1 MTLEIPTRDDKIV
14 MIDGAVRLN
23 NPSDER
29 ACKCCALACESEMTV
44 SVSFC
49 GMTVTETLP
58 IPGIL
63 GQGIANLPDGSY
75 LILSAQISC
84 TPCGWDVLIGVCA
97 YCEAT
102 GQAAS
107 DGFTALVPFAAVAE
121 AAGGYCPETGAVALE
136 CFGLQFGI
144 PCVTAPTASIA

>member
-1 MTLEIPTRDDKIV
+1 MTLEIPTRDGAIV
-14 MIDGAVRLN
+14 LADGAVRLN
-23 NPSDER
+23 DPADDR
-29 ACKCCALACESEMTV
+29 ACKCCALSCSSELTV

-63 GQGIANLPDGSY
+63 NQGIVVLPDESY
-75 LILSAQISC
+75 LIVSAQISC
-84 TPCGWDVLIGVCA
+84 TPCGWDVLVGVCA
-97 YCEAT
+97 YCVAT

-107 DGFTALVPFAAVAE
+107 DAFTALIPFAAAAE
-121 AAGGYCPETGAVALE
+121 PAGGYCPEAGAVALE

-144 PCVTAPTASIA
+144 PCVTTATATIA